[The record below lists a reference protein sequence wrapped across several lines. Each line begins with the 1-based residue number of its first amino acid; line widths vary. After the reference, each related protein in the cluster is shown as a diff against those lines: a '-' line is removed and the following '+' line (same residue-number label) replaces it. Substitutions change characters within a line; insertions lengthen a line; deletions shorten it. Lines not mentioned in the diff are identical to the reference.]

1 MTQIWLNTMILS
13 HITSSSI
20 HILCTVCFATVG
32 QNWLRELTP
41 HCTIKFSLR
50 VKTSKLK
57 TNFFQKS
64 TKIIQDNSYK
74 YMQSKVNLTEN
85 LDCRHLEKM
94 LYIFSEYL
102 HLQVAINMN
111 YQSISTTWWTCFL
124 IKSITNIREKT
135 LHKFIFE
142 KWSLK
147 TNIIQA
153 FVWSQRM

>member
-1 MTQIWLNTMILS
+1 MHDPDMAKYNDSLTYHIFFHS
-13 HITSSSI
+13 HIVYCV
-20 HILCTVCFATVG
+20 L
-32 QNWLRELTP
+32 QLLDKNWLRELTP

-111 YQSISTTWWTCFL
+111 YQSISTT
-124 IKSITNIREKT
+124 
-135 LHKFIFE
+135 
-142 KWSLK
+142 
-147 TNIIQA
+147 
-153 FVWSQRM
+153 

>member
-1 MTQIWLNTMILS
+1 MHDPDMAKYNDSLTYHIFSHS
-13 HITSSSI
+13 HIVY
-20 HILCTVCFATVG
+20 CVCL
-32 QNWLRELTP
+32 QLLDKNWLRELTP

-74 YMQSKVNLTEN
+74 YMQWKVNLTEN
-85 LDCRHLEKM
+85 LDCRHLEKI

-135 LHKFIFE
+135 LHKFI
-142 KWSLK
+142 LK
-147 TNIIQA
+147 SE
-153 FVWSQRM
+153 V